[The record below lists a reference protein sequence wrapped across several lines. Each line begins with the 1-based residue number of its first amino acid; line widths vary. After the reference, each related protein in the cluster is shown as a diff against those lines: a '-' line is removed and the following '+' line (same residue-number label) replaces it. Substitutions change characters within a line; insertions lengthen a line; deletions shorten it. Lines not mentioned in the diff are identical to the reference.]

1 MERIEGLLVDRSIPS
16 SRKRSEPLLFIHG
29 MWGGSWTFENRLRF
43 VASAGWEMP
52 LHRVLEWLERA
63 MK

>member
-16 SRKRSEPLLFIHG
+16 IRKHSEPLLFIHG
-29 MWGGSWTFENRLRF
+29 MWG
-43 VASAGWEMP
+43 
-52 LHRVLEWLERA
+52 VLEWLERA